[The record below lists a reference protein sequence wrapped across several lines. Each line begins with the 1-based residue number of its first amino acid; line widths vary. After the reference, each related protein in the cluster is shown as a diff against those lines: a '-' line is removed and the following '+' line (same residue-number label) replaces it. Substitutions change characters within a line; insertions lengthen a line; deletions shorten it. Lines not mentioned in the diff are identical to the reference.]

1 MLPLLFFSMSIW
13 TLSAPPLEGTFQI
26 EAGSKLYLVGT
37 TNVNTF
43 TCNCQDQFSRDAF
56 TFQWLDAQQQTA
68 RFTNTAL
75 KIKANS
81 FDCGGSGINR
91 DMQKTLKADAFP
103 HIRIRMEEILRSG
116 KIAIGENWTQFK
128 ARTTVTI
135 AGVDKRVELQVKAR
149 KLKNSSFQFAAATD
163 LNLTDFK
170 LEMPRP
176 LMGMIKVNDKITIH
190 LDLIVVSGAA
200 M

>member
-1 MLPLLFFSMSIW
+1 
-13 TLSAPPLEGTFQI
+13 
-26 EAGSKLYLVGT
+26 
-37 TNVNTF
+37 
-43 TCNCQDQFSRDAF
+43 
-56 TFQWLDAQQQTA
+56 
-68 RFTNTAL
+68 
-75 KIKANS
+75 
-81 FDCGGSGINR
+81 
-91 DMQKTLKADAFP
+91 
-103 HIRIRMEEILRSG
+103 MEEILRSG